1 MLVFSSFI
9 FTFPQYM
16 KKKISF
22 FKLFLSFLKTG
33 TISFGGYMMLI
44 AMIQKEFTINNKLIK
59 NKKILDAIT
68 MASFLPGPMAIN
80 VASYIG
86 FLLRGWKGAIVSFV
100 GVLLPSFLL
109 MILFTHLYINSK
121 NIPGFSSF
129 FNGVMPVVAAVIFS
143 VAYGFYKETKD
154 RKFAFLL
161 FILSLTITSLIKGY
175 ISIIIPLIVCG
186 ALNLLY
192 NGDKIKKISNPKKA
206 FIRVKG
212 IIIAFLILTLLLVF
226 LNIAPISAPNF
237 ILSKVFANISLTL
250 FGGGYVFIP
259 YLDKIIVEQ
268 LGWLTKRE
276 FVDSIAMG
284 QITPGPILI
293 TATFIGYKI
302 NGFWG
307 AFLSTL
313 SIFLPSS
320 VVIIFFSRIYYFIKK
335 NNTVKLIIQG
345 FKIGIIGLIFY
356 SGCVIM
362 LKQVEDFNFITL
374 SICLLSFMIFTK
386 TKVHPIFIIFLSG
399 FIGFYFNF

>member
-1 MLVFSSFI
+1 MS
-9 FTFPQYM
+9 
-16 KKKISF
+16 
-22 FKLFLSFLKTG
+22 
-33 TISFGGYMMLI
+33 
-44 AMIQKEFTINNKLIK
+44 
-59 NKKILDAIT
+59 
-68 MASFLPGPMAIN
+68 
-80 VASYIG
+80 
-86 FLLRGWKGAIVSFV
+86 
-100 GVLLPSFLL
+100 
-109 MILFTHLYINSK
+109 
-121 NIPGFSSF
+121 
-129 FNGVMPVVAAVIFS
+129 
-143 VAYGFYKETKD
+143 
-154 RKFAFLL
+154 
-161 FILSLTITSLIKGY
+161 
-175 ISIIIPLIVCG
+175 
-186 ALNLLY
+186 
-192 NGDKIKKISNPKKA
+192 
-206 FIRVKG
+206 
-212 IIIAFLILTLLLVF
+212 
-226 LNIAPISAPNF
+226 
-237 ILSKVFANISLTL
+237 
-250 FGGGYVFIP
+250 IP

-356 SGCVIM
+356 SGCIIM

-374 SICLLSFMIFTK
+374 TSCLLSFIIFIK
-386 TKVHPIFIIFLSG
+386 KKVHPIFIIFLSG